1 MDSWAQALAAT
12 RRVEV
17 FECGMASSGEPLTPG
32 RPLVVDGAEVAGLL
46 EALAITE
53 LSGASCMCLGETTFH
68 LMDADG
74 GVLARAGLHHGTSLR
89 WDGWDSDAMLRDG
102 PGLVQWLDAH
112 GMSGPAAEADAS
124 QARRAAEERTQREWV
139 EACPQSAV
147 PLLDGLLLI
156 SRTGSQP
163 AGLTDRLEQALSAE
177 FPDRTKRCA
186 ALLRWYA
193 AGSGR
198 RSGHPMHEKV
208 PDDLLRTFPIDEI
221 IEVAASSDDV
231 DVLLGA
237 ARHLSGWKARTPM
250 ELATVP
256 SALAARLT
264 ELSSTHGRTDVA
276 TELESLLRR

>member
-1 MDSWAQALAAT
+1 MDSWAQALTAT

-17 FECGMASSGEPLTPG
+17 FECGMAPSGEPLTPG
-32 RPLVVDGAEVAGLL
+32 RPLVVDGADVPGLL
-46 EALAITE
+46 EALAIAK
-53 LSGASCMCLGETTFH
+53 LSGAYCMCLGETTFH

-74 GVLARAGLHHGTSLR
+74 GVLARAALHHGTSLR
-89 WDGWDSDAMLRDG
+89 WDGWDSDAMLLDG
-102 PGLVQWLDAH
+102 PGLVRWLDAH

-124 QARRAAEERTQREWV
+124 QARRSADERTQREWV

-147 PLLDGLLLI
+147 PLLDELLLI

-163 AGLTDRLEQALSAE
+163 AGLADRLEQALCAE
-177 FPDRTKRCA
+177 FPDRKQRCA

-208 PDDLLRTFPIDEI
+208 PDDLLRTIPIDEI
-221 IEVAASSDDV
+221 IEIAASSDDA

-237 ARHLSGWKARTPM
+237 ARHLSGWKARTPK

-256 SALAARLT
+256 SALATRLI

-276 TELESLLRR
+276 AELESLLRR